1 MKGSNMDIDKNT
13 IEYVVKQLWEYI
25 ILPIMGFMATIIK
38 NLYDSVGDLKHQ
50 VTTNKDRLDK
60 LEEDLDDLKKIFIK
74 KGLKDND

>member
-1 MKGSNMDIDKNT
+1 MDIDKNT